1 MNREGSPSATLFDAD
16 GHDRAIAFTPDAA
29 SHLKDDQLLW
39 VDADRDDAAQVI
51 EALRGPLGLTRAGI
65 QRIKARSG
73 KARLVRTTQHLHLTV
88 ESLEP
93 GEGSDD
99 PTSCELVI
107 IAGKDIVVTIHDGP
121 MAPIERYATSLSGE
135 TRLGAATAADLLS
148 SLVDEVIN
156 GYFAVIESVE
166 REIDRLDGLA
176 LKGARDGDLLA
187 SIVQVRRQ
195 IASIRRH
202 VAPHRDALAGLAR
215 PDIRVEE
222 GFGQP
227 WPGLVDRLERVLD
240 GVDHLRDGLL
250 GTFDLHMARAA
261 QRANDVMKTLT
272 LLSAILLPAALLA
285 GIMGMNFPLPM
296 FDEPGNFWVVIV
308 SMVALAGAT
317 LGVARWRGWV

>member
-1 MNREGSPSATLFDAD
+1 MTGEGSPRATLFDAD
-16 GHDRAIAFTPDAA
+16 GHDRIIAFTPDSAGD
-29 SHLKDDQLLW
+29 LKEDQLLW
-39 VDADRDDAAQVI
+39 VDADRADAGAVM
-51 EALRGPLGLTRAGI
+51 EALSVPLGLTPAGI
-65 QRIKARSG
+65 RRITATTG
-73 KARLVRTTQHLHLTV
+73 KARLVRASQHLHLTLQ
-88 ESLEP
+88 SLEP
-93 GEGSDD
+93 GEGSDE
-99 PTSCELVI
+99 PASSELDI

-121 MAPIERYATSLSGE
+121 MAPIDRYATSLSGE

-166 REIDRLDGLA
+166 REIDRLDGRA
-176 LKGARDGDLLA
+176 LKRARDTDLLS
-187 SIVQVRRQ
+187 SIVQVRRR
-195 IASIRRH
+195 IASIRRY

-215 PDIRVEE
+215 PDMRVEE

-240 GVDHLRDGLL
+240 GIDHLRDGLL

-308 SMVALAGAT
+308 SMAALAGAT
-317 LGVARWRGWV
+317 LGVARWRGWI